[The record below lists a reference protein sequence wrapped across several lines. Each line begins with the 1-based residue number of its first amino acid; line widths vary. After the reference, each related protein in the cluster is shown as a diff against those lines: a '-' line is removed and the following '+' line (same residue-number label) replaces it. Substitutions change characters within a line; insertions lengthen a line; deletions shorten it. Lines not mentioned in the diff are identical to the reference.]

1 MSTADQ
7 FHINNK
13 YNFMK
18 STVLLLM
25 HGVLFELQQDDDGDQ
40 LLGSFSQLKD
50 VLNNITG
57 KLTDCI

>member
-1 MSTADQ
+1 
-7 FHINNK
+7 
-13 YNFMK
+13 MK